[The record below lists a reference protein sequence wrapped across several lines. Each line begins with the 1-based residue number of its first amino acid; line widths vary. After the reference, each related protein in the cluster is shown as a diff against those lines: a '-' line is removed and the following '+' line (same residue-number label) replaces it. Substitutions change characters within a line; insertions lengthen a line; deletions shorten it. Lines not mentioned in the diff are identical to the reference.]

1 MPIISLHDPIPD
13 TCLLLLQVTDMT
25 DWLVSNA
32 RSGQARKVEE
42 LLAQLAAV
50 GLQAEHVD
58 PELPVADFTPGK
70 GDRVIIAGGDGTVRR
85 YAAQVAR
92 QNAVLAVL
100 PTGTGNDFARGLQ
113 IPLDIESACRVAA
126 QGVVRTLDMALLD
139 EKTFLNVAHIG
150 FGTEVSRHVDA
161 EQKRGWGRFA
171 YVRTLFGRL
180 RQSRGFKASI
190 EHPGGRVRGR
200 WLQISIANGCSFGGG
215 QEFFGA
221 VPFDGQLDL
230 LAIRP
235 RSLLM
240 LMLLWLRAKITRSS
254 PPSDAL
260 LELRAQRFTVGGNR
274 RLTVRADGEHLGN
287 LPAAFAIEPSA
298 LRVLV
303 DADVHT
309 QAGSMPE

>member
-1 MPIISLHDPIPD
+1 
-13 TCLLLLQVTDMT
+13 MT
-25 DWLVSNA
+25 DWLISND

-42 LLAQLAAV
+42 LRAQLAAV
-50 GLQAEHVD
+50 GLEVEHVD
-58 PELPVADFTPGK
+58 PELPVTNFAPGK
-70 GDRVIIAGGDGTVRR
+70 GERVIIAGGDGTVRR
-85 YAAQVAR
+85 YAAHVAR
-92 QNAVLAVL
+92 HDAVLTVL
-100 PTGTGNDFARGLQ
+100 PAGTGNDFARGLR

-126 QGVVRTLDMALLD
+126 HGVVRTLDMALLD

-200 WLQISIANGCSFGGG
+200 WLQISIANGNSFGGG
-215 QEFFGA
+215 QQFFGA
-221 VPFDGQLDL
+221 DPFDGQLDL

-240 LMLLWLRAKITRSS
+240 LILLWLRAKIRRS
-254 PPSDAL
+254 PPPSEAL
-260 LELRAQRFTVGGNR
+260 LKLRGERFTVTGNR

-287 LPAAFAIEPSA
+287 LPASFAVQPSA
-298 LRVLV
+298 LQVLV
-303 DADVHT
+303 DADFHT
-309 QAGSMPE
+309 KSGNMVG